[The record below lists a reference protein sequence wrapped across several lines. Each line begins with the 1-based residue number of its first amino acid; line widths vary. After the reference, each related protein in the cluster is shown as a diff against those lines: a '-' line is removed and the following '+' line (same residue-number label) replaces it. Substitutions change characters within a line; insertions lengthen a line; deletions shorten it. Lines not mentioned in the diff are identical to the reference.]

1 MNLEGEGSVAILVVR
16 HAVAHSLPLA
26 HAGCPRD
33 VRDIE
38 QRLLCTPWTQA
49 HLEHKVSESSG
60 WG

>member
-1 MNLEGEGSVAILVVR
+1 MAILVVR